1 MFEFRGGE
9 SSLQQQALQDPNR
22 KPLVTWALLGINLLV
37 WLVVEARGGAED
49 VDLLL
54 DFGAMFGPLIGSGD
68 YWRLFT
74 AMFLHVGTAHLFFN
88 SLGLFIF
95 GQIVE
100 RAFGHARF
108 AIIYVLA
115 GLFGSV
121 FSVLFN
127 PLAIAAG
134 ASGAIF
140 GIVGALAAFFLVQR
154 DLLGAIGQRSLVGIL
169 FIMVIQFLYGL
180 NTPGVDNWAHLGGL
194 LGGFAIGLALAP
206 RYDVQRSPFGEIVG
220 FLDRNSLRKAVWA
233 PITAAVVLGVA
244 IAVAVALLPDNPF
257 TRLVVA
263 ERYYEQRDFAKALTE
278 IDNAIGMDPSFGRSY
293 YVRARVLVGLG
304 ELATARGQLAT
315 AIRLGDARTR
325 RDAIRLL
332 VAINTGRFG

>member
-9 SSLQQQALQDPNR
+9 SSPQLQALQDPNR

-37 WLVVEARGGAED
+37 WLVVEARGGSED
-49 VDLLL
+49 VDLLI

-74 AMFLHVGTAHLFFN
+74 AMFLHVGIAHLFFN

-194 LGGFAIGLALAP
+194 LGGLAIGLALAP
-206 RYDVQRSPFGEIVG
+206 RYDVQRSPLGEIVG
-220 FLDRNSLRKAVWA
+220 FLDRNPLKKAVWA

-263 ERYYEQRDFAKALTE
+263 ERYYEQRDFAGALAE
-278 IDNAIGMDPSFGRSY
+278 IDNAIEMDPSFGRSY

-304 ELATARGQLAT
+304 DLATARTELSS

-325 RDAIRLL
+325 RDAIALL
-332 VAINTGRFG
+332 VAINTRRFS